1 LNVSLYK
8 QLFINLKS
16 IQKDKLKKKDNYIGI
31 FLKDEC
37 KEEKYNRRKTKT

>member
-16 IQKDKLKKKDNYIGI
+16 IQKDKLKKKNYIGI